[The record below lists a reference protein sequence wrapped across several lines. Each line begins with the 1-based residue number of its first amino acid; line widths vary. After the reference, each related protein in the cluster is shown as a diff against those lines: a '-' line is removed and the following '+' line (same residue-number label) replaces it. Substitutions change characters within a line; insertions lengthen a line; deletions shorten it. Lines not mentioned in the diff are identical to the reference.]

1 LALSIFALSLWLSLI
16 NPQQIVGYF
25 HVTLFSIIDFLP
37 SAATQRM
44 NTLFASVVKKTQAYY
59 EVVIFP
65 AAGSGK
71 AVVYFNIWIWAIPHY
86 TSKPPNFSP
95 PI

>member
-1 LALSIFALSLWLSLI
+1 MA
-16 NPQQIVGYF
+16 PQKMVGYF
-25 HVTLFSIIDFLP
+25 HVTLFGIIYFLP
-37 SAATQRM
+37 HATTQRM
-44 NTLFASVVKKTQAYY
+44 NALIASVVKKTQAYY